1 MTAERVL
8 IVDDAVVMRMMIK
21 GILSKNGYEVV
32 GEAQNGAEAVEK
44 YRELGPDLV
53 TMDMVMPEMDGIS
66 AVKQIVANDPDAR
79 IIMCTSMGQ
88 QALVVEAIQAGAKSF
103 ITKPFQPPK
112 ILETIQKVL
121 GMTESLTLSE
131 LQRDAL
137 KEVGNIGAGHAATAL
152 SQLLNTTVKLSEPRI
167 DVLKFR
173 DLSNRIG
180 SGDRAVAA
188 LHMYVRGEAPG
199 QMVVLFDRDQAQEFV
214 NVFIKRIIG
223 DIQIFDSIIDSTLKE
238 LGNIIAGSYLTAL
251 ISLTGI
257 NLLPSVPTLSY
268 GTVQAAFRTLM
279 SILPDQDVFLIESQ
293 FLDKD
298 RAVSGQFIL
307 IPETGSLEPLL
318 SVFGVE

>member
-1 MTAERVL
+1 
-8 IVDDAVVMRMMIK
+8 
-21 GILSKNGYEVV
+21 
-32 GEAQNGAEAVEK
+32 
-44 YRELGPDLV
+44 V
-53 TMDMVMPEMDGIS
+53 TMP
-66 AVKQIVANDPDAR
+66 A
-79 IIMCTSMGQ
+79 
-88 QALVVEAIQAGAKSF
+88 
-103 ITKPFQPPK
+103 
-112 ILETIQKVL
+112 
-121 GMTESLTLSE
+121 LTLNE

-152 SQLLNTTVKLSEPRI
+152 SQLLNTTVKLAEPTI

-173 DLSNRIG
+173 DLSQRMG
-180 SGDRAVAA
+180 SPERSVAA
-188 LHMYVRGEAPG
+188 LHMYIRGEAPG
-199 QMVVLFDRDQAQEFV
+199 QMVVLFDREQAAEFV

-223 DIQIFDSIIDSTLKE
+223 DIQIFDSIVDSTLKE

-307 IPETGSLEPLL
+307 IPETGSLQPLL
-318 SVFGVE
+318 SVFGVND

>member
-1 MTAERVL
+1 MTH
-8 IVDDAVVMRMMIK
+8 
-21 GILSKNGYEVV
+21 
-32 GEAQNGAEAVEK
+32 
-44 YRELGPDLV
+44 
-53 TMDMVMPEMDGIS
+53 
-66 AVKQIVANDPDAR
+66 
-79 IIMCTSMGQ
+79 
-88 QALVVEAIQAGAKSF
+88 
-103 ITKPFQPPK
+103 
-112 ILETIQKVL
+112 
-121 GMTESLTLSE
+121 SLTLSD

-152 SQLLNTTVKLSEPRI
+152 SQLLNTTVKLAEPTI

-180 SGDRAVAA
+180 NPDRSVAA
-188 LHMYVRGEAPG
+188 LHMYIRGEAPG

-214 NVFIKRIIG
+214 NRFIKRIIG

-268 GTVQAAFRTLM
+268 GTIQAAFRTLM

-298 RAVSGQFIL
+298 KAVSGQFIL

>member
-1 MTAERVL
+1 
-8 IVDDAVVMRMMIK
+8 
-21 GILSKNGYEVV
+21 
-32 GEAQNGAEAVEK
+32 
-44 YRELGPDLV
+44 
-53 TMDMVMPEMDGIS
+53 
-66 AVKQIVANDPDAR
+66 
-79 IIMCTSMGQ
+79 
-88 QALVVEAIQAGAKSF
+88 
-103 ITKPFQPPK
+103 
-112 ILETIQKVL
+112 
-121 GMTESLTLSE
+121 MTETLTLSE

-152 SQLLNTTVKLSEPRI
+152 SQLLNATVKLSEPTI

-173 DLSNRIG
+173 DLSNRLG
-180 SGDRAVAA
+180 AGERPVAA
-188 LHMYVRGEAPG
+188 LHMYIRGEAPG
-199 QMVVLFDRDQAQEFV
+199 QMVVLFDREQAQEFV

-251 ISLTGI
+251 ISLTGV

>member
-1 MTAERVL
+1 M
-8 IVDDAVVMRMMIK
+8 IV
-21 GILSKNGYEVV
+21 
-32 GEAQNGAEAVEK
+32 
-44 YRELGPDLV
+44 P
-53 TMDMVMPEMDGIS
+53 
-66 AVKQIVANDPDAR
+66 
-79 IIMCTSMGQ
+79 
-88 QALVVEAIQAGAKSF
+88 
-103 ITKPFQPPK
+103 
-112 ILETIQKVL
+112 
-121 GMTESLTLSE
+121 LTLSD

-152 SQLLNTTVKLSEPRI
+152 SQLLNTTVKLAEPTI

-173 DLSNRIG
+173 DLSTRIG
-180 SGDRAVAA
+180 VDRSVAA
-188 LHMYVRGEAPG
+188 LHMYIRGEAPG
-199 QMVVLFDRDQAQEFV
+199 QMVVLFDREQAAEFV

-268 GTVQAAFRTLM
+268 GSVQSAFRTLM

>member
-1 MTAERVL
+1 MAT
-8 IVDDAVVMRMMIK
+8 
-21 GILSKNGYEVV
+21 
-32 GEAQNGAEAVEK
+32 
-44 YRELGPDLV
+44 
-53 TMDMVMPEMDGIS
+53 
-66 AVKQIVANDPDAR
+66 
-79 IIMCTSMGQ
+79 
-88 QALVVEAIQAGAKSF
+88 
-103 ITKPFQPPK
+103 
-112 ILETIQKVL
+112 
-121 GMTESLTLSE
+121 LTLND

-152 SQLLNTTVKLSEPRI
+152 SQLLNTTVKLAEPTI

-173 DLSNRIG
+173 DLSQRMG
-180 SGDRAVAA
+180 HPERSVAA
-188 LHMYVRGEAPG
+188 LHMYIRGEAPG
-199 QMVVLFDRDQAQEFV
+199 QMVVLFDRDQAAEFV

-223 DIQIFDSIIDSTLKE
+223 DIQIFDSIVDSTLKE

-307 IPETGSLEPLL
+307 IPETGSLQPLL
-318 SVFGVE
+318 SVFGVND

>member
-1 MTAERVL
+1 
-8 IVDDAVVMRMMIK
+8 
-21 GILSKNGYEVV
+21 
-32 GEAQNGAEAVEK
+32 
-44 YRELGPDLV
+44 
-53 TMDMVMPEMDGIS
+53 MP
-66 AVKQIVANDPDAR
+66 A
-79 IIMCTSMGQ
+79 
-88 QALVVEAIQAGAKSF
+88 
-103 ITKPFQPPK
+103 
-112 ILETIQKVL
+112 
-121 GMTESLTLSE
+121 LTLNE

-152 SQLLNTTVKLSEPRI
+152 SQLLNTTVKLAEPTI

-173 DLSNRIG
+173 DLAQRMG
-180 SGDRAVAA
+180 SPERSVAA
-188 LHMYVRGEAPG
+188 LHMYIRGEAPG
-199 QMVVLFDRDQAQEFV
+199 QMVVLFDRDQAAEFV

-223 DIQIFDSIIDSTLKE
+223 DIQIFDSIVDSTLKE
-238 LGNIIAGSYLTAL
+238 LGNIVAGSYLTAL

-307 IPETGSLEPLL
+307 IPETGSLQPLL
-318 SVFGVE
+318 SVFGVND

>member
-1 MTAERVL
+1 ML
-8 IVDDAVVMRMMIK
+8 
-21 GILSKNGYEVV
+21 N
-32 GEAQNGAEAVEK
+32 
-44 YRELGPDLV
+44 
-53 TMDMVMPEMDGIS
+53 
-66 AVKQIVANDPDAR
+66 
-79 IIMCTSMGQ
+79 
-88 QALVVEAIQAGAKSF
+88 
-103 ITKPFQPPK
+103 
-112 ILETIQKVL
+112 
-121 GMTESLTLSE
+121 E

-173 DLSNRIG
+173 DLSSRIG
-180 SGDRAVAA
+180 APDRSVAA

-199 QMVVLFDRDQAQEFV
+199 QMVVLFDRDQSLEFV
-214 NVFIKRIIG
+214 HVFIKRIIG
-223 DIQIFDSIIDSTLKE
+223 DIQIFDSIADSTLKE

-279 SILPDQDVFLIESQ
+279 SILPDQDVFLIASS
-293 FLDKD
+293 FLDKEKEV
-298 RAVSGQFIL
+298 AGQFIL
-307 IPETGSLEPLL
+307 IPETGSLGPLL